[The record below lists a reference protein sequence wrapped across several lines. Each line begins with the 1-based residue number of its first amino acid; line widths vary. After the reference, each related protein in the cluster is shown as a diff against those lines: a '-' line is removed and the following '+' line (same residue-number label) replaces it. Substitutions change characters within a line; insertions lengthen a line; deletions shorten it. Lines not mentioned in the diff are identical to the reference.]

1 MPPGSTKAKFRC
13 QKCGEI
19 SPVVPVPP
27 SSKFDDADDGR
38 VFPDEDYT
46 PVRDTQI
53 KEPSQPS
60 QVRTIVSAV
69 VATLAIVAA
78 GWFAWNLYT
87 DHQNAKK
94 TKQLSSWTQES
105 MQEKLTSDSNL
116 GQYGIRVL
124 SVDLIRVTDTKYEGM
139 ATVRTPKSAAEH
151 QVKIDVT
158 ADGDTTM
165 WEAAPGAFMFLVQDS
180 MNMPTSTP

>member
-1 MPPGSTKAKFRC
+1 MPSGSTKAKFRC

-19 SPVVPVPP
+19 SPVVPESP
-27 SSKFDDADDGR
+27 SSEFDDDDDGQ
-38 VFPDEDYT
+38 VFRDEDYM
-46 PVRDTQI
+46 PLRDTQF

-78 GWFAWNLYT
+78 GWFAWDLYT
-87 DHQNAKK
+87 DHQSAEK

-105 MQEKLTSDSNL
+105 MQGKLTSDSNL

-139 ATVRTPKSAAEH
+139 ATVRTSKSASEH

-165 WEAAPGAFMFLVQDS
+165 WEAAPGAFMFLVQEA
-180 MNMPTSTP
+180 MNSTP